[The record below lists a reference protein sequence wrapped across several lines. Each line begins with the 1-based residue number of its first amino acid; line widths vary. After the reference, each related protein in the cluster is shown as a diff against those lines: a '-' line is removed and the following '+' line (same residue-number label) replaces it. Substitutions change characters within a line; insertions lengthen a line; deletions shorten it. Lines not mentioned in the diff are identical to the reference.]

1 MAVPGKNVTIDYSS
15 STFKAQ
21 TDSLFKTLNGEMVTT
36 LNQLRDI
43 NLFWWLIKKNN
54 FTLFILVV
62 NQLYNLLKQW
72 SYTFFKLLLILFINF
87 SKY

>member
-43 NLFWWLIKKNN
+43 NLF
-54 FTLFILVV
+54 
-62 NQLYNLLKQW
+62 
-72 SYTFFKLLLILFINF
+72 
-87 SKY
+87 